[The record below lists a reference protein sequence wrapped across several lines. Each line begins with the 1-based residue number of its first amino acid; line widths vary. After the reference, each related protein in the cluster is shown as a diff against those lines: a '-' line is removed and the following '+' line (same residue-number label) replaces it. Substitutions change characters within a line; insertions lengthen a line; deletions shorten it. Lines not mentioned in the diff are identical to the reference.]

1 MGRFRVTITALM
13 GLVLFVGV
21 AFAALRDAS
30 EWWAGAL
37 LVLTIGLLLT
47 ACLGVVYRTGGDRA
61 FWLGMLV
68 FGGGYLLLGRFVFT
82 DPDVGAVALTNRTLD
97 ALALNRRSAL
107 AAGEKVLADM
117 GGKMLPASVVQIDSD
132 NSKYLVR
139 YEGWSDYHNSWV
151 GLAGIKAQHTEVYHA
166 VGNLVVLLLFALAG
180 SVTAVAFHASRER
193 RRGPASEPA
202 AVHGGPG
209 IGARDGG

>member
-1 MGRFRVTITALM
+1 MGRFRFRITALM

-37 LVLTIGLLLT
+37 LVVTIGLLLT

-68 FGGGYLLLGRFVFT
+68 FGGGYLLLSRFVFT
-82 DPDVGAVALTNRTLD
+82 DATTSPLALTNRGID
-97 ALALNRRSAL
+97 ALRWNLRSTPQ

-117 GGKMLPASVVQIDSD
+117 RGKMLPASVVQIDNR
-132 NSKYLVR
+132 NSKFLVH
-139 YEGWSDYHNSWV
+139 YEGWSDYHDAWV
-151 GLAGIKAQHTEVYHA
+151 GRMGIKVQDAEVYHG
-166 VGNLVVLLLFALAG
+166 VGNLLVVLLFALTG
-180 SVTAVAFHASRER
+180 SVVAVAFHASRAR
-193 RRGPASEPA
+193 RRDAGP
-202 AVHGGPG
+202 
-209 IGARDGG
+209 